1 VKVSGE
7 KSFDAPRSVVWEVL
21 NDPERMAKLMP
32 GIESFDIADK
42 HNWSARVK
50 VPLGLGAIP
59 ISFSFEKTD
68 EREPEYARL
77 VAKGKGVGAI
87 VSMDTQF
94 NLSEAAGGTAMQW
107 EADVSIAGPVG
118 SMGQRV
124 LQPIVNQQVGN
135 VLSALE
141 KQVADAAGSKSG
153 SPGAG
158 SVGESGSSQGGSAG
172 ESGSAGGGSANE
184 TGGPGQAGGG
194 ADDGNSGDDV
204 PGPGGAEEGIHP
216 ASPETYSDD
225 PEGPTHS
232 TRDDG

>member
-1 VKVSGE
+1 MKVSGE
-7 KSFDAPRSVVWEVL
+7 KSLDAPRSVVWEVL
-21 NDPERMAKLMP
+21 NDPARMAKLMP
-32 GIESFDIADK
+32 GIESFDVQDDR
-42 HNWSARVK
+42 NWSARVK

-59 ISFSFEKTD
+59 ISLAFEKTE

-77 VAKGKGVGAI
+77 SAKGKGVGAI

-94 NLSEAAGGTAMQW
+94 HLSEAGGGTAMKW

-124 LQPIVNQQVGN
+124 LQPIVNQQVSN

-141 KQVADAAGSKSG
+141 AQVEEAAG
-153 SPGAG
+153 GAKA
-158 SVGESGSSQGGSAG
+158 ESGGSAADSGG
-172 ESGSAGGGSANE
+172 EDAGGEPRRDPA
-184 TGGPGQAGGG
+184 QQ
-194 ADDGNSGDDV
+194 
-204 PGPGGAEEGIHP
+204 PGGAEEGIHP

-232 TRDDG
+232 TRDER